1 MHAVQLLHKH
11 LQDTCP
17 HIHTRR
23 LTVLITAT
31 TTLMRHP
38 LLTITEL
45 GRALIT
51 DALVK
56 HNIKRMDRLV
66 GNAFL
71 FGERAGIYAAL
82 AKWLLGST
90 KQPII
95 VVDWSDLTE
104 DRQCQLLRASVPVG
118 GRALTLYE
126 EVHPLKK
133 LANRRVHRRF
143 LATLKSL
150 LPPGL
155 CPIIVTDAGFR
166 ATWFKLVESL
176 GWEWVG
182 RIRNRDFVRLEDE
195 QSWRPCKALHA
206 GATPKAKALGRAL
219 WVRSN
224 PTPCRLYLVRK
235 RRKGRIKKS
244 AFGKRV
250 RSSHSRK
257 CAARERAPWLLAAS
271 LGLGDRSAQAIV
283 GIYRARMQIEEAF
296 RDIKS
301 ERFGLGL
308 SASQTRDPERL
319 SILLLIGAL
328 ALFLLWLTGR
338 ASIKQETHRQYQ
350 SNTIRN
356 RLALSAIYLGM
367 QIMRRTPAAFTR
379 QQLLCP
385 LVELQAHIAGGYHD

>member
-1 MHAVQLLHKH
+1 MHAVQLLHKR

-31 TTLMRHP
+31 ATLTRHH

-45 GRALIT
+45 GRALIS

-66 GNAFL
+66 GNALL
-71 FGERAGIYAAL
+71 FAERAGIYAAL
-82 AKWLLGST
+82 AKWLLGSA
-90 KQPII
+90 KQPTII
-95 VVDWSDLTE
+95 VDWSDLTE
-104 DRQCQLLRASVPVG
+104 DRQWQLLRASVPAG

-126 EVHPLKK
+126 EVHPLKR

-143 LATLKSL
+143 LANLKSL
-150 LPPGL
+150 LPSGL
-155 CPIIVTDAGFR
+155 RPILVTDAGFR
-166 ATWFKLVESL
+166 ATWFKMVSALD
-176 GWEWVG
+176 WDWVA
-182 RIRNRDFVRLEDE
+182 RIRNRDFVRLQDE
-195 QSWRPCKALHA
+195 ESWKPCKALHA
-206 GATPKAKALGRAL
+206 RATTKAKALGEAS

-224 PTPCRLYLVRK
+224 PTPCTLHLVRK
-235 RRKGRIKKS
+235 RKQGRIKKS
-244 AFGKRV
+244 AFGERV
-250 RSSHSRK
+250 CSSHSRK
-257 CAARERAPWLLAAS
+257 CAAREREPWLLAAS

-301 ERFGLGL
+301 ERLGLGL
-308 SASQTRDPERL
+308 SASHTRDPERL

-328 ALFLLWLTGR
+328 ALFLLWLAGS
-338 ASIKQETHRQYQ
+338 ASIKQQTHRHYQ
-350 SNTIRN
+350 SNTTRD
-356 RLALSAIYLGM
+356 RLVLSAIYLGM

-385 LVELQAHIAGGYHD
+385 IVELQAHLIGGYHD